1 MLAKK
6 FNIRISWLNVSP
18 NNNSLCMIKLQE
30 DFNFI
35 SDRTLAA
42 YQAYLATKKKL
53 LFLSS
58 KNIPK
63 KIPPPKKKCGH

>member
-42 YQAYLATKKKL
+42 YQDKPGKGGGGGKGLA
-53 LFLSS
+53 
-58 KNIPK
+58 PK
-63 KIPPPKKKCGH
+63 KI